1 MTRSFQVQAPAAR
14 PAAQAITFGQP
25 PDVQPGVPA
34 DLTAHASSG
43 LPVSFTSA
51 TPTVCTVAG
60 SVVTTVAAGPCTIT
74 ASQGGSARYA
84 AAPGVTR
91 SFRGNPVTP
100 KVAAVVSLLTAAAV
114 ILAATAAALA
124 VRRRRLRSHRP
135 TALGPSVRAVPNTGP
150 PGLVSVHA
158 TGTDATHTVRIEP
171 SRGASI
177 TTIEEA
183 RP

>member
-1 MTRSFQVQAPAAR
+1 MTRSFQVQAGAAGS
-14 PAAQAITFGQP
+14 AAQTITFGQP
-25 PDVQPGVPA
+25 PDVKAGVPVA
-34 DLTAHASSG
+34 LSAHASSG
-43 LPVSFTSA
+43 LPVSFTSD

-60 SVVTTVAAGPCTIT
+60 SAVTRVAAGPCTIT

-171 SRGASI
+171 SRGSSI